1 MEFNGCQKGQNIHPS
16 CGEQYGVHMEIL
28 HQGHGRIMEED
39 IEACE
44 NTKPSKGGIESH
56 QLRLL
61 RHIELRLRVEVV
73 L

>member
-1 MEFNGCQKGQNIHPS
+1 
-16 CGEQYGVHMEIL
+16 MEIL
-28 HQGHGRIMEED
+28 HQGYGRIVEED

-44 NTKPSKGGIESH
+44 NAKPPKGGVESH

-61 RHIELRLRVEVV
+61 RHIELRLSIEVV